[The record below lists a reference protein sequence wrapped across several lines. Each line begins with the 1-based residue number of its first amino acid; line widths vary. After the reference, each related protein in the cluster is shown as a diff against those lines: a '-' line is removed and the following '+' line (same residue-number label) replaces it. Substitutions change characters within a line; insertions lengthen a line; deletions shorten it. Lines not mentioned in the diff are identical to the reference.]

1 MKTMKNLFGI
11 MLMLAFSM
19 TVYAQED
26 SGQTPQGGNDE
37 TTQNNQTTQGEQNT
51 QGEQTETT
59 AKEVV
64 VSLNEKYEGGEVKVI
79 KKDGQVVTIEVTPSE
94 GYYIE
99 KGDIEVIPVKDP
111 ATTRDS
117 EAGES
122 ETTMPTGEALELT
135 LVDKDGKPIVD
146 KDNAP
151 VADTEDPTKVR
162 YYRFT
167 VPEGLGAWISQANF
181 SKIGTEG
188 KLVDNVTWKITKPE
202 SKAGEIVTLTLD
214 GEGAAV
220 LAEGAATPW
229 GLQETTITNVVIGAK
244 IKSVGDGLLEGC
256 TALTSVVIQN
266 DAAIVKLGEKV
277 FPATANEKLVVEV
290 PGNLFNEYETTD
302 GWKAFTLTTKG
313 IEMEGVAFEKNSYDT
328 FVSTGKAVKIPSVLN
343 AFVITAIKGNSV
355 VIEEVKDG
363 IIPTDVPVLLLS
375 KELKSKD
382 LKSGKFYTAATD
394 DKGGSYTSIL
404 KVAGKDLKV
413 ALGEVYLLYNDVF
426 YLSQEGTI
434 PAGGIYLPKPHSK
447 TRSALVSGGENDGTT
462 GIIDAARLIDNGL
475 SGSWYDLSGRK
486 FNGKPTTKGI
496 YIINGKK
503 VVIK

>member
-1 MKTMKNLFGI
+1 
-11 MLMLAFSM
+11 MLMIALGFSFS
-19 TVYAQED
+19 TKLRD
-26 SGQTPQGGNDE
+26 TIS
-37 TTQNNQTTQGEQNT
+37 
-51 QGEQTETT
+51 
-59 AKEVV
+59 
-64 VSLNEKYEGGEVKVI
+64 SL
-79 KKDGQVVTIEVTPSE
+79 
-94 GYYIE
+94 E

-122 ETTMPTGEALELT
+122 ETTVPTGEALKLT

-146 KDNAP
+146 KDNVP

-162 YYRFT
+162 YYQFT

-188 KLVDNVTWKITKPE
+188 TLVDNVTWKITKPE
-202 SKAGEIVTLTLD
+202 SKAGETETVTLTLD

-244 IKSVGDGLLEGC
+244 ITSMGDNLLKGC

-266 DAAIVKLGEKV
+266 DADIVTLGKEAI
-277 FPATANEKLVVEV
+277 PANEKLEVEV
-290 PGNLFNEYETTD
+290 PGNLFNEYETTE

-313 IEMEGVAFEKNSYDT
+313 IEMEGVAFEKNRYDT

-363 IIPTDVPVLLLS
+363 IIPTNVPVLLLLS

-404 KVAGKDLKV
+404 KVAGKDGQKV

-434 PAGGIYLPKPHSK
+434 PAGGIYLPKPVSK
-447 TRSALVSGGENDGTT
+447 TRSALVIGSENDGTT

>member
-19 TVYAQED
+19 TAYAQED
-26 SGQTPQGGNDE
+26 SGQTPQAGNDE
-37 TTQNNQTTQGEQNT
+37 TTQNNQTT

-64 VSLNEKYEGGEVKVI
+64 VSLNEKYEGGEVKVVM
-79 KKDGQVVTIEVTPSE
+79 KDGQVVTIEVTPSE

-122 ETTMPTGEALELT
+122 ETTVPTGEALELT

-151 VADTEDPTKVR
+151 LADTEDPTKVR
-162 YYRFT
+162 YYQFT
-167 VPEGLGAWISQANF
+167 VPEGLGAWVAKAGF

-188 KLVDNVTWKITKPE
+188 KLSDSEKVTWKITKPE

-244 IKSVGDGLLEGC
+244 ITSVGDGLLQGC

-266 DAAIVKLGEKV
+266 DAAIVKLGEDAI
-277 FPATANEKLVVEV
+277 PANEKLVVEV
-290 PGNLFNEYETTD
+290 PGNLFNEYETTE

-343 AFVITAIKGNSV
+343 AFVITAIKDNSV
-355 VIEEVKDG
+355 VIEEVKEG

-375 KELKSKD
+375 KALKSKD

-394 DKGGSYTSIL
+394 DKGGSYKSIL
-404 KVAGKDLKV
+404 EVAVEKKEV
-413 ALGEVYLLYNDVF
+413 KLGEVYLLYNDVF
-426 YLSQEGTI
+426 YLSQKGTI
-434 PAGGIYLPKPHSK
+434 PAGGIYLPKPVSK
-447 TRSALVSGGENDGTT
+447 TRSALVIGGDDGTT
-462 GIIDAARLIDNGL
+462 GVISQL
-475 SGSWYDLSGRK
+475 STLNSQLSDVWYSLDGRK
-486 FNGKPTTKGI
+486 LNGKPTTKGI

>member
-19 TVYAQED
+19 AAYAEED
-26 SGQTPQGGNDE
+26 SGQTPQAGNDE
-37 TTQNNQTTQGEQNT
+37 TTQNNQTT

-64 VSLNEKYEGGEVKVI
+64 VSLNEKYEGGEVKVV

-94 GYYIE
+94 DYYIE

-146 KDNAP
+146 KDNVP

-162 YYRFT
+162 YYQFT
-167 VPEGLGAWISQANF
+167 VPEGLGAWISKAAF

-188 KLVDNVTWKITKPE
+188 KLSENVTWKITKPE
-202 SKAGEIVTLTLD
+202 SKAGETETVTLTLD

-220 LAEGAATPW
+220 LAEGVATPW
-229 GLQETTITNVVIGAK
+229 GLQETTITNVVLGAK
-244 IKSVGDGLLEGC
+244 ITSMGDNLLKGC

-266 DAAIVKLGEKV
+266 DAAIVKLGKEAI
-277 FPATANEKLVVEV
+277 PANEKLEVEV
-290 PGNLFNEYETTD
+290 PGNLFNEYETTE
-302 GWKAFTLTTKG
+302 GWKVFTLTTKG
-313 IEMEGVAFEKNSYDT
+313 VEMEGVAFEKNSYDT

-343 AFVITAIKGNSV
+343 AFVITAIKDNSV

-375 KELKSKD
+375 KALKSKD

-394 DKGGSYTSIL
+394 EKGGSYTSIL
-404 KVAGKDLKV
+404 EVAGKDGQKV
-413 ALGEVYLLYNDVF
+413 ALGGVYLLYNDVF
-426 YLSQEGTI
+426 YLSQAGTI
-434 PAGGIYLPKPHSK
+434 PAGGIYLPKPQVVSR
-447 TRSALVSGGENDGTT
+447 TRSALVIGGENGGTT

-496 YIINGKK
+496 YIQNGRK

>member
-11 MLMLAFSM
+11 MLMLAFCM
-19 TVYAQED
+19 TVYAQQD
-26 SGQTPQGGNDE
+26 SGQTPQAGNDE
-37 TTQNNQTTQGEQNT
+37 TTQNNQTT

-64 VSLNEKYEGGEVKVI
+64 VSLNEKYEGGELKVV

-146 KDNAP
+146 KDNVP

-162 YYRFT
+162 YYHFT

-202 SKAGEIVTLTLD
+202 SKAGGIVTLTLA

-229 GLQETTITNVVIGAK
+229 GLQEKTITNVVIGAK
-244 IKSVGDGLLEGC
+244 ITSMGDGLLKGC

-266 DAAIVKLGEKV
+266 DAAIVALGKEAI
-277 FPATANEKLVVEV
+277 PANEKLEVEV

-302 GWKAFTLTTKG
+302 GWKEFSLTTKG
-313 IEMEGVAFEKNSYDT
+313 IEMEGVAFEKNRYDT
-328 FVSTGKAVKIPSVLN
+328 FVSTGKAVMIPSVLN

-363 IIPTDVPVLLLS
+363 IIPTDVPVLLLLS
-375 KELKSKD
+375 KELKSKA
-382 LKSGKFYTAATD
+382 LYTAESKEA
-394 DKGGSYTSIL
+394 GSVKDCLL
-404 KVAGKDLKV
+404 KVAGENGKDVK
-413 ALGEVYLLYNDVF
+413 LGEVYLLYNDVF
-426 YLSQEGTI
+426 YLSQKGTI
-434 PAGGIYLPKPHSK
+434 RQGGVYLPKPVSR
-447 TRSALVSGGENDGTT
+447 TRSALVIGGENDGTT

-486 FNGKPTTKGI
+486 LNGKPTTKGI

>member
-26 SGQTPQGGNDE
+26 SSQTPQAGNDE
-37 TTQNNQTTQGEQNT
+37 TTQNNQTT

-64 VSLNEKYEGGEVKVI
+64 VSLNEKYEGGEVKVV

-162 YYRFT
+162 YYQFT
-167 VPEGLGAWISQANF
+167 VPEGLGAWISKAAF

-188 KLVDNVTWKITKPE
+188 KLVDKVTWKITKPE

-244 IKSVGDGLLEGC
+244 ITSMGDGLLKGC
-256 TALTSVVIQN
+256 KALTSVVIQN
-266 DAAIVKLGEKV
+266 DAAIVKLGKDAI
-277 FPATANEKLVVEV
+277 PANEKLKVEV
-290 PGNLFNEYETTD
+290 PGNLFNEYETTE

-343 AFVITAIKGNSV
+343 AFVITAIKDNSV

-363 IIPTDVPVLLLS
+363 IIPADVPVLLLLS
-375 KELKSKD
+375 KELKSKA
-382 LKSGKFYTAATD
+382 LYTAESKEA
-394 DKGGSYTSIL
+394 GSVKDCLL
-404 KVAGKDLKV
+404 KVAGEKGQEVK
-413 ALGEVYLLYNDVF
+413 LGEVYLLYNDVF
-426 YLSQEGTI
+426 YLSQKGTI
-434 PAGGIYLPKPHSK
+434 PAGGIYLPKPQVVSK
-447 TRSALVSGGENDGTT
+447 TRSALVIGGENDGTT

>member
-19 TVYAQED
+19 TAYAQED
-26 SGQTPQGGNDE
+26 SGQTPQAGNDE
-37 TTQNNQTTQGEQNT
+37 TTQNNQTT

-64 VSLNEKYEGGEVKVI
+64 VSLNEKYEGGEVKVVM
-79 KKDGQVVTIEVTPSE
+79 KDGQVVTIEVTPSE

-122 ETTMPTGEALELT
+122 ETTVPTGEALELT

-151 VADTEDPTKVR
+151 LADTEDPTKVR
-162 YYRFT
+162 YYQFT
-167 VPEGLGAWISQANF
+167 VPEGLGAWVAKAGF

-188 KLVDNVTWKITKPE
+188 KLSDSEKVTWKITKPE

-244 IKSVGDGLLEGC
+244 ITSVGDGLLQGC

-266 DAAIVKLGEKV
+266 DAAIVKLGEDAI
-277 FPATANEKLVVEV
+277 PANEKLVVEV
-290 PGNLFNEYETTD
+290 PGNLFNEYETTE

-343 AFVITAIKGNSV
+343 AFVITAIKDNSV
-355 VIEEVKDG
+355 VIEEVKEG

-375 KELKSKD
+375 KALKSKD

-394 DKGGSYTSIL
+394 DKGGSYKSIL
-404 KVAGKDLKV
+404 EVAVEKKEV
-413 ALGEVYLLYNDVF
+413 KLGEVYLLYNDVF
-426 YLSQEGTI
+426 YLSQKGTI
-434 PAGGIYLPKPHSK
+434 PAGGIYLPKPVSK
-447 TRSALVSGGENDGTT
+447 TRSALVIGGDDGTT
-462 GIIDAARLIDNGL
+462 GVISQL
-475 SGSWYDLSGRK
+475 STLNPQLSDVWYSLDGRK
-486 FNGKPTTKGI
+486 LNAKPTAKGI
-496 YIINGKK
+496 YVNNGRK
-503 VVIK
+503 VVIR

>member
-19 TVYAQED
+19 AAYAEED
-26 SGQTPQGGNDE
+26 SGQTPQAGNDE
-37 TTQNNQTTQGEQNT
+37 TTQNNQTT

-64 VSLNEKYEGGEVKVI
+64 VSLNEKYEGGEVKVV

-94 GYYIE
+94 NYYIE

-122 ETTMPTGEALELT
+122 ETTMPTGEALKLT

-162 YYRFT
+162 YYQFT
-167 VPEGLGAWISQANF
+167 VPEGLGAWISKAAF
-181 SKIGTEG
+181 SKIGTGGNLSE
-188 KLVDNVTWKITKPE
+188 KVTWKITKPE
-202 SKAGEIVTLTLD
+202 SKAGETETVTLTLD
-214 GEGAAV
+214 GEGAASIK
-220 LAEGAATPW
+220 EDAAAPW
-229 GLQETTITNVVIGAK
+229 DVQKTTITNVVLGAK
-244 IKSVGDGLLEGC
+244 ITSMGDNLLKGC

-266 DAAIVKLGEKV
+266 DAAIVKLGKEAI
-277 FPATANEKLVVEV
+277 PANEKLKVEV
-290 PGNLFNEYETTD
+290 PGNLFNEYETTE
-302 GWKAFTLTTKG
+302 GWKVFTLTTKG
-313 IEMEGVAFEKNSYDT
+313 VEMEGVAFEKNSYDT

-343 AFVITAIKGNSV
+343 AFVITAIKDNSV

-375 KELKSKD
+375 KALKSKD

-394 DKGGSYTSIL
+394 EKGGSYKSIL
-404 KVAGKDLKV
+404 EVAVEKKEV
-413 ALGEVYLLYNDVF
+413 KLGEVYLLYNDVF
-426 YLSQEGTI
+426 YLSQKGTI
-434 PAGGIYLPKPHSK
+434 PQGGVYLPKPVSR
-447 TRSALVSGGENDGTT
+447 TRSALVIGGENDGTT

>member
-11 MLMLAFSM
+11 MLMLAFCM
-19 TVYAQED
+19 TAYALED
-26 SGQTPQGGNDE
+26 SGQTPQAGNDE
-37 TTQNNQTTQGEQNT
+37 TTQNNQTT

-64 VSLNEKYEGGEVKVI
+64 VSLNEKYEGGEVKVV
-79 KKDGQVVTIEVTPSE
+79 KKDGQVVIIEVTPSK

-122 ETTMPTGEALELT
+122 ETTVPAGKALELT

-151 VADTEDPTKVR
+151 LADTEDPTKVR
-162 YYRFT
+162 YYQFT
-167 VPEGLGAWISQANF
+167 VPEGLGAWVAKASF
-181 SKIGTEG
+181 SKIDTEG
-188 KLVDNVTWKITKPE
+188 TLVDNVTWKITKPE
-202 SKAGEIVTLTLD
+202 SKARETETVTLTLA

-229 GLQETTITNVVIGAK
+229 GLQETTITNVVLGAK
-244 IKSVGDGLLEGC
+244 ITSMGDGLLKGC

-266 DAAIVKLGEKV
+266 DVDIVKLGKDAI
-277 FPATANEKLVVEV
+277 PANEKLKVEV
-290 PGNLFNEYETTD
+290 PGNLFNEYETTE

-313 IEMEGVAFEKNSYDT
+313 IEMESVAFEKNSYDT

-343 AFVITAIKGNSV
+343 AFIITAIKDNSV
-355 VIEEVKDG
+355 VIEKVDG
-363 IIPTDVPVLLLS
+363 IIPADVPVLLLS
-375 KELKSKD
+375 KALKSKD

-394 DKGGSYTSIL
+394 EKGGSYTSIL
-404 KVAGKDLKV
+404 EVAGKDQKV

-434 PAGGIYLPKPHSK
+434 PQGGVYLPKPKPQVVSR
-447 TRSALVSGGENDGTT
+447 TRSALVIGGENDGTT
-462 GIIDAARLIDNGL
+462 GIIDAARLIDNSL

>member
-135 LVDKDGKPIVD
+135 LVDTPGHTDFAGETERAIGVMDAAVMVISAADGVQSHTRTLWKLLDRAGV
-146 KDNAP
+146 P
-151 VADTEDPTKVR
+151 VFFFV
-162 YYRFT
+162 
-167 VPEGLGAWISQANF
+167 N
-181 SKIGTEG
+181 
-188 KLVDNVTWKITKPE
+188 NKPE

-447 TRSALVSGGENDGTT
+447 TRSALVIGGENDGTT
-462 GIIDAARLIDNGL
+462 GIIDAARLIDNSL
-475 SGSWYDLSGRK
+475 SGSWYDLNGRK

>member
-19 TVYAQED
+19 TAYAEED
-26 SGQTPQGGNDE
+26 SGQTPQAGNDE
-37 TTQNNQTTQGEQNT
+37 TTQNNQTT

-94 GYYIE
+94 DYYIE

-117 EAGES
+117 EAGEG
-122 ETTMPTGEALELT
+122 ETTVPTGEALELT

-151 VADTEDPTKVR
+151 VADTEDPMKVR
-162 YYRFT
+162 YYQFT
-167 VPEGLGAWISQANF
+167 VPEGLGAWISKANF
-181 SKIGTEG
+181 SKIDTGGNLSE
-188 KLVDNVTWKITKPE
+188 KVTWKITKPE
-202 SKAGEIVTLTLD
+202 SKAGETKTVTLTLD
-214 GEGAAV
+214 GEGAASIK
-220 LAEGAATPW
+220 EDAAAPW
-229 GLQETTITNVVIGAK
+229 DVQKTTITNVVIGAK
-244 IKSVGDGLLEGC
+244 ITSIGDGLLEGC
-256 TALTSVVIQN
+256 KALTSVVIQN
-266 DAAIVKLGEKV
+266 DAAIVALGKEAI
-277 FPATANEKLVVEV
+277 PANEKLEVEV
-290 PGNLFNEYETTD
+290 PGNLFNEYETTE
-302 GWKAFTLTTKG
+302 GWKVFTLTTKG
-313 IEMEGVAFEKNSYDT
+313 VEMEGVAFEKNSYDT

-343 AFVITAIKGNSV
+343 AFVITAIKDNSV
-355 VIEEVKDG
+355 VIEKVDG
-363 IIPTDVPVLLLS
+363 IIPADVPVLLLS

-394 DKGGSYTSIL
+394 EKGGSYTSIL
-404 KVAGKDLKV
+404 EVAGKDGQKV
-413 ALGEVYLLYNDVF
+413 ALGGVYLLYNDVF

-434 PAGGIYLPKPHSK
+434 PAGGIYLPKPQKPQVVSK
-447 TRSALVSGGENDGTT
+447 TRSALVIGGENDGTT

>member
-19 TVYAQED
+19 TVYAQEN
-26 SGQTPQGGNDE
+26 SGQTPQAGNDE
-37 TTQNNQTTQGEQNT
+37 TTQNNQTT

-94 GYYIE
+94 NYYIE

-135 LVDKDGKPIVD
+135 LVDKDGKPIVG

-151 VADTEDPTKVR
+151 VADTEDLTKTR
-162 YYRFT
+162 YYQFT
-167 VPEGLGAWISQANF
+167 VPEGLGAWIAKAGF

-188 KLVDNVTWKITKPE
+188 KLSENEKVTWKITKPE
-202 SKAGEIVTLTLD
+202 SKAGETETVTLTLD

-244 IKSVGDGLLEGC
+244 ITSMGDNLLKGC
-256 TALTSVVIQN
+256 AALTSVVIQN
-266 DAAIVKLGEKV
+266 DATIVKLGKDAI
-277 FPATANEKLVVEV
+277 PANEKLKVEV
-290 PGNLFNEYETTD
+290 PGNLFNEYETTE

-343 AFVITAIKGNSV
+343 AFVITAIKDNSV
-355 VIEEVKDG
+355 VIEEVTDG
-363 IIPTDVPVLLLS
+363 IIPTNVPVLLLS
-375 KELKSKD
+375 KALKSKD

-394 DKGGSYTSIL
+394 DKGGSYKSIL
-404 KVAGKDLKV
+404 EVAVEKKEV
-413 ALGEVYLLYNDVF
+413 ELGEVYLLYNDVF
-426 YLSQEGTI
+426 YLSQKGTI

-447 TRSALVSGGENDGTT
+447 TRSALVIGGENDGTT
-462 GIIDAARLIDNGL
+462 GIIDAARLIDNSL

-496 YIINGKK
+496 YIIDGKK